1 MRLEIE
7 NLAKIKHAD
16 IQIDGITVIAGN
28 NNTGKST
35 IGKTLY
41 SVFNSLYNLNTKIEE
56 QRESEIY
63 RVCSHSINN
72 LRVAYRDDDGMIEW
86 RNLRRSFEKAVEKI
100 IKYLMDASE
109 EEVSREVYMN
119 LFESAYSEYNSLL
132 SKNTV
137 NEFVDATYEKISAIM
152 QKDNFVIAKEIVE
165 RLFLQV
171 FSSQIQCIGS
181 KNENAKVSLL
191 IKGAEIKLEFENN
204 KCKNLNMDY
213 NILHEAF
220 FIDDPFIL
228 DDISNDNFYMTASKG
243 IRGQLKNRISN
254 TPDDDIMYRIFES
267 VDAKEKL
274 KDIFDILNKVTEGD
288 LFFQNGQCD
297 FKNHQFNEPFNLE
310 NLSAGVKSFVLIRL
324 LLEKAILKEKDV
336 LILDE
341 PEIHLHPEWQLL
353 YAEIVVLLQKEFDLS
368 IVVTTHSINFLEAIE
383 YYSKKYELAEKSHYY
398 LAVMNNNLAAF
409 KDVTENLDEIYAQMV
424 TPSMLLDKLKY
435 EMENDGEE

>member
-1 MRLEIE
+1 MKLVIE

-41 SVFNSLYNLNTKIEE
+41 SAFTSLYDLNAKIEK
-56 QRESEIY
+56 QRVEEIL
-63 RVCSHSINN
+63 RVCDRPVNN
-72 LRVAYRDDDGMIEW
+72 FRLNHNSDNPVRKLRMVRY
-86 RNLRRSFEKAVEKI
+86 SFEKIIEKI
-100 IKYLMDASE
+100 TKYLMDASE
-109 EEVSREVYMN
+109 EEISMEVYMK
-119 LFESAYSEYNSLL
+119 LFASACDDYNISLDKKDL
-132 SKNTV
+132 Y
-137 NEFVDATYEKISAIM
+137 EFVDETYEKVMARIK
-152 QKDNFVIAKEIVE
+152 KDNVTIAKEIVE

-171 FSSQIQCIGS
+171 FSSQIQCVS
-181 KNENAKVSLL
+181 NMDENAKVSLL
-191 IKGAEIKLEFENN
+191 IKENRIGLEFKNN
-204 KCKNLNMDY
+204 KCNHLDIDY

-228 DDISNDNFYMTASKG
+228 DDISNDGYYRTASKG
-243 IRGQLKNRISN
+243 IRGQLKNRILN
-254 TPDDDIMYRIFES
+254 ANDDIMDGIFES

-274 KDIFDILNKVTEGD
+274 SSIFDVLNKVTEGD
-288 LFFQNGQCD
+288 IIFQNGQWD
-297 FKNHQFNEPFNLE
+297 LKTRQINEPFNLE

-368 IVVTTHSINFLEAIE
+368 IVVTTHSMNFLEAID
-383 YYSKKYELAEKSHYY
+383 YYSKKYKMSDKCHYY
-398 LAVMNNNLAAF
+398 LAMMDNNLATF
-409 KDVTENLDEIYAQMV
+409 KDVTDNVDEIYSQMV

>member
-1 MRLEIE
+1 MKLVIE
-7 NLAKIKHAD
+7 NFAKIKHAD

-41 SVFNSLYNLNTKIEE
+41 SAFTSLYNLNTKIEK
-56 QRESEIY
+56 QRVEEISK
-63 RVCSHSINN
+63 VCFRPMNN
-72 LRVAYRDDDGMIEW
+72 FKLDHNNDTSLRQ
-86 RNLRRSFEKAVEKI
+86 LRMRMRSFEKIVEKI
-100 IKYLMDASE
+100 TKYLMDASE
-109 EEVSREVYMN
+109 EEISKEVYMS
-119 LFESAYSEYNSLL
+119 LFEAACDDYNISLDEKDL
-132 SKNTV
+132 Y
-137 NEFVDATYEKISAIM
+137 EFADETYEKVMARIK
-152 QKDNFVIAKEIVE
+152 KDNLTVAKELVE

-171 FSSQIQCIGS
+171 FSSQIQCVSS
-181 KNENAKVSLL
+181 KNELAKVSLL
-191 IKGAEIKLEFENN
+191 IKENRIELEFQDN
-204 KCKNLNMDY
+204 KCSCLDIDY

-228 DDISNDNFYMTASKG
+228 DDISNDDYYMTASKG
-243 IRGQLKNRISN
+243 IRGQLKNRILN
-254 TPDDDIMYRIFES
+254 ANDDIMDGIFES

-274 KDIFDILNKVTEGD
+274 KDIFNVLNKVTEGD
-288 LFFQNGQCD
+288 IIFQNGQWD
-297 FKNHQFNEPFNLE
+297 LKTRQFNEPFNLE

-368 IVVTTHSINFLEAIE
+368 IVVTTHSMNFLEAID
-383 YYSKKYELAEKSHYY
+383 YYSKKYEMADKCHYY
-398 LAVMNNNLAAF
+398 LAMMDNNLATF
-409 KDVTENLDEIYAQMV
+409 KDVTDNVDEIYSQMV